1 MSNITYAVL
10 NCSIYAQYIKA
21 YVLGGNC
28 TFTLYSEK
36 TKLRY
41 TFRVRSRKNN
51 EWYRVERLYG
61 DDNTKDYRYI
71 GCFKLDRHNL
81 LSTKFDN
88 YGPAESQIKYFLN
101 VLYGSLKWPPTMYMY
116 PSGRCARCG
125 RLLTTPESIKM
136 GFGPKCIGKV

>member
-1 MSNITYAVL
+1 MTYDVL
-10 NCSIYAQYIKA
+10 NCSISSQYIKA

-41 TFRVRSRKNN
+41 TFRVRSRKNS
-51 EWYRVERLYG
+51 EWYRIERLYG
-61 DDNTKDYRYI
+61 DDNTKDYRTI
-71 GCFKLDRHNL
+71 GVFTIKDGLVY
-81 LSTKFDN
+81 TKFN
-88 YGPAESQIKYFLN
+88 HYGSAESQIKYFLN
-101 VLYGSLKWPPTMYMY
+101 VLWGSLKWPATMYMY

-125 RLLTTPESIKM
+125 RLLTTPESIKT